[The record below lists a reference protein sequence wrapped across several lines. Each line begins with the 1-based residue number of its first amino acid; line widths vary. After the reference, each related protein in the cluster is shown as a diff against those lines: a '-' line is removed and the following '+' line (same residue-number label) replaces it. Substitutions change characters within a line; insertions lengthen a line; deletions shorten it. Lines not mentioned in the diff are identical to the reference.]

1 MADEEQDINPN
12 KNKNDIVSGSLINHY
27 KIIDKI
33 GSGGMGE
40 VYLADDTKL
49 KRQVA
54 LKFLPSKYTSDTE
67 LVTRFKREAQAAAAL
82 NHPNIVTI
90 FEVGEYNK
98 LPYIVMEHVAGHSLS
113 DLIDKGDLS
122 FEDIIDITIQ
132 LCEGLSKAHS
142 SGITHRDI
150 KSSNIIIDS
159 DNRARILD
167 FGLAI
172 SQRVSKLTT
181 GGTTLGT
188 LEYMSPEQASG
199 KDVNNQSDLWSLG
212 IVLYEMLTGR
222 MPFTGEY
229 NQAVMYAIF
238 NEDPEQLPDDIPD
251 GFQMVINKA
260 LEKDTD
266 RRYKTAD
273 LFLSDL
279 KSVKAAIESG
289 VSIKEINE
297 NVPPAKENKNNLKRI
312 LLSTVILAVIVITVL
327 VIKPWQ
333 LTISS
338 SGEKSVINNRLAVM
352 YFENL
357 IDREDPERM
366 GEILTNLLIT
376 DLSESKYV
384 KVVSSQR
391 LYDVMKLLGK
401 EGEKSVTREIAT
413 QAAEK
418 AGAKWM
424 LLGSIL
430 QIKPR
435 FVVTSQ
441 LVDVQTGQVEAAQQ
455 LTGDIENDIFS
466 IVDKLTIEIR
476 KDLSLPA
483 EAELEPDLAVADVTT
498 HSPDAYRHYLIGM
511 ENLSKHYW
519 SEAEN
524 NFTKA
529 IEYDST
535 FAIAYYELA
544 WRKTGDERKRLADLA
559 DKNSD
564 NITQKEKSFLNLLKA
579 EISGDDGRY
588 VEILEEIIENEPD
601 DKIAL
606 FQLGRRYMAIN
617 QLEKAV
623 DVYLRAT
630 SVDPLFKDPYNELA
644 YVYNDLGN
652 FEQSIWAINK
662 YIELAPDESNP
673 YDSKGE
679 LYCFNGKLDEAV
691 EAYKKALELD
701 SNFVLS
707 RINLGNTYLYM
718 ENYPEAEKQYQFL
731 ASYSDKNIRSFGRTA
746 IAGVQLYQGKFNEA
760 LRLLEVG
767 VESDRLELGD
777 DTATAIKLSQC
788 AMIYCMYFNDY
799 KAAIIKINDAVN
811 IINNTNINNKL
822 KFNLMGLQAY
832 INLKNNMPNVSDSI
846 VNEIQK
852 GIENSQLHNSDKLYN
867 FINGLAE
874 LANGNANSAISLFER
889 SIDNYSGYCDKLW
902 LVRAYLEAGKFENGV
917 ELLEDMLGKYNISR
931 LKFSA
936 NAVIAYYFLG
946 RAYEESGWNR
956 KAVEQYEKFLGIWG
970 NADKGIYEINDAIER
985 LQKLQEK
992 IQY

>member
-1 MADEEQDINPN
+1 MANEEHNNPLGN
-12 KNKNDIVSGSLINHY
+12 HHNSIVPGSVINHY
-27 KIIDKI
+27 KIINKI

-40 VYLADDTKL
+40 VFLADDTKL
-49 KRQVA
+49 NRKVA
-54 LKFLPSKYTSDTE
+54 LKFLPAKYTSDAE

-90 FEVGEYNK
+90 FEVGDFNN
-98 LPYIVMEHVAGHSLS
+98 LPYIVMEHVEGHSLG
-113 DLIDKGDLS
+113 DLIDKGNLS
-122 FEDIIDITIQ
+122 FDEIIDITIQ
-132 LCEGLSKAHS
+132 LCEGLEKAHS

-167 FGLAI
+167 FGLAV

-181 GGTTLGT
+181 GATTLGT

-238 NEDPEQLPDDIPD
+238 NEDPDLLHDDIPD
-251 GFQMVINKA
+251 GFQMVIYKA
-260 LEKDTD
+260 LEKETEK
-266 RRYKTAD
+266 RYQSADMFLAD
-273 LFLSDL
+273 L
-279 KSVKAAIESG
+279 KRVKAAMETG
-289 VSIKEINE
+289 VSIDEIE
-297 NVPPAKENKNNLKRI
+297 DRMPATNKKNNNFKRI
-312 LLSTVILAVIVITVL
+312 LLSTGILAVIIITIL
-327 VIKPWQ
+327 VIKPWE

-338 SGEKSVINNRLAVM
+338 SSKESVSNNRLAVM

-384 KVVSSQR
+384 NVVSSQR
-391 LYDVMKLLGK
+391 LYDVMKLLGQ

-524 NFTKA
+524 NFIKA

-559 DKNSD
+559 DKNSE
-564 NITQKEKSFLNLLKA
+564 NITHKEKSYLNLLKA
-579 EISGDDGRY
+579 EISGDNSRY

-630 SVDPLFKDPYNELA
+630 NVDPLFKDPYNELA
-644 YVYNDLGN
+644 YVYNDLGD
-652 FEQSIWAINK
+652 FERSIWAINK

-679 LYCFNGKLDEAV
+679 LYCFNGKLEEAV
-691 EAYKKALELD
+691 DAYKKALELD
-701 SNFVLS
+701 SNFILS
-707 RINLGNTYLYM
+707 IINLGNTYLYM
-718 ENYPEAEKQYQFL
+718 GNYSEAEKQYQSL
-731 ASYSDKNIRSFGRTA
+731 ALYSDKNIRSYGRTA

-767 VESDRLELGD
+767 IESDRLELGD
-777 DTATAIKLSQC
+777 DTATAIKLGQC
-788 AMIYCMYFNDY
+788 AMIYGMYIKDN
-799 KAAIIKINDAVN
+799 KTAISKINEAVDIIKNIKINDRLRF
-811 IINNTNINNKL
+811 K
-822 KFNLMGLQAY
+822 LMGLQVY
-832 INLKNNMPNVSDSI
+832 FNFKDNNPNLSDSI
-846 VNEIQK
+846 IGEIQR
-852 GIENSQLHNSDKLYN
+852 GIDSSLLHNPDKLYD
-867 FINGLAE
+867 FINGITKLAK
-874 LANGNANSAISLFER
+874 GNTNSAISLFEK
-889 SIDNYSGYCDKLW
+889 SVDNYSEYCDKLW

-917 ELLEDMLGKYNISR
+917 ELLEEMLDKYNISR
-931 LKFSA
+931 VKFSA
-936 NAVIAYYFLG
+936 DAVIAYYFLG

-956 KAVEQYEKFLGIWG
+956 KAVEQYDKFLSIWK
-970 NADKGIYEINDAIER
+970 NADQDIFEINDAKER
-985 LQKLQEK
+985 LQKLQENN
-992 IQY
+992 